1 MKNLI
6 LLIMFSCLLACSG
19 KPGANQ
25 VEAKVD
31 LMAASP
37 PPQEQGGLQ
46 TADVSKSNVSRKLVK
61 DGIIEFETAD
71 IDKTKSQIT
80 AAVSANKG
88 YVSSDQ
94 ENKMENRR
102 SYTMTVRIPADK
114 FDRFLASA
122 TKDVLYFDRKQ
133 INVKDVTAEYF
144 DSETRLKTKKEI
156 EARYLQLLNRA
167 SSVKDILEIEK
178 ELGAIRIEIESA
190 EGQLKLLND
199 EIQYSTLEINFYKIS
214 STPSLFSYRIKSA
227 FVTGWENL
235 MGFLI
240 IVIDL
245 WPFVLLGAGLWF
257 VVARYRRKKEPVKHP
272 ESV

>member
-19 KPGANQ
+19 KPEDNQ
-25 VEAKVD
+25 VETKVD

-46 TADVSKSNVSRKLVK
+46 TADVNKSDVSRKLVK

-80 AAVSANKG
+80 TAVSANKG

-94 ENKMENRR
+94 ENKMEDKR
-102 SYTMTVRIPADK
+102 SYAMTVRIPADK

-144 DSETRLKTKKEI
+144 DSETRLKAKKEI

-178 ELGAIRIEIESA
+178 ELGAVRIEIESA

-199 EIQYSTLEINFYKIS
+199 EIQYSTLEINFYKVS

-227 FVTGWENL
+227 FITGWEN
-235 MGFLI
+235 MMSFLI

-257 VVARYRRKKEPVKHP
+257 AVTKVRRKKQIVKHP
-272 ESV
+272 EEV

>member
-19 KPGANQ
+19 KPGSNE

-46 TADVSKSNVSRKLVK
+46 TADVNKSNVSRKLVK

-80 AAVSANKG
+80 TAVSANKG

-94 ENKMENRR
+94 ENKMEDKR
-102 SYTMTVRIPADK
+102 SYAMTVRIPADK

-144 DSETRLKTKKEI
+144 DSETRLKAKKEI

-178 ELGAIRIEIESA
+178 ELGAVRIEIESA

-199 EIQYSTLEINFYKIS
+199 EIQYSTLEINFYKVS

-227 FVTGWENL
+227 FITGWENL
-235 MGFLI
+235 MSFLI

-245 WPFVLLGAGLWF
+245 WPFVLLGTGLWF
-257 VVARYRRKKEPVKHP
+257 AVTKLRRKKQIVKHP
-272 ESV
+272 EEV